1 LGGTDFGINQ
11 DTPNDSRVWLL
22 GIESAITEVDRTLNE
37 RKRQHAAGKGPQD
50 ATYRIDCMATALRV
64 LQDAARITYFETGQN

>member
-1 LGGTDFGINQ
+1 MTP

-37 RKRQHAAGKGPQD
+37 RKLKHALGKGPQD
-50 ATYRIDCMATALRV
+50 ASYRIDSMATALRV
-64 LQDAARITYFETGQN
+64 LKVAKGITYFESGN